1 MRLLLGHWKEHPKVS
16 GDQEAAPQ
24 GWWMKGEGGV
34 SSAQKAEDWVL
45 LGSVGLGSWRLGG
58 GPAFLVC
65 PELRDFLDVS
75 LAA

>member
-45 LGSVGLGSWRLGG
+45 LG
-58 GPAFLVC
+58 
-65 PELRDFLDVS
+65 
-75 LAA
+75 